1 MHVTNNG
8 LGNNFFPKQSTQM
21 DLAENIILNDLF

>member
-1 MHVTNNG
+1 MRVTNNG

-21 DLAENIILNDLF
+21 DLAENILNDLF